1 MIKTLSF
8 LILAMALYGCGK
20 MKNPIDSVALDPQQL
35 PYVGAI
41 PTTFPILTSTNPS
54 FTPGSYF
61 KIIKEVG
68 NAKDTRVLEF
78 QYLSSG
84 KFIFTQTN
92 FPGGNLSTS
101 SFHKKTGTFKEEMG
115 KITHYVTY
123 DTCGDLKPVTTYVS
137 GSRLNMITANLNG
150 NSLSFYSY
158 LTWSLPADISARIT
172 ESVEDLGCTSFK
184 D

>member
-8 LILAMALYGCGK
+8 FILAIALVGCGK
-20 MKNPIDSVALDPQQL
+20 MKSPSESFSALPQL
-35 PYVGAI
+35 PYLGAI
-41 PTTFPILTSTNPS
+41 PTSIPIPSTNPN

-68 NAKDTRVLEF
+68 SAKDTRVLEF

-92 FPGGNLSTS
+92 FRGGDVLQS
-101 SFHKKTGTFKEEMG
+101 SFHKKSGTFREATGT
-115 KITHYVTY
+115 ITHMVTY
-123 DTCGDLKPVTTYVS
+123 DSCNDLKPVTTYVTGDRS
-137 GSRLNMITANLNG
+137 NMINANLNG

-158 LTWSLPADISARIT
+158 LIWGLPADISRHIT
-172 ESVEDLGCTSFK
+172 EAVEDVGCNIFK